1 MSRIA
6 KQNTGAFFILKKTS
20 ESSIRTNKGKDMS
33 IFSFFKHKLPGSS
46 IHYRIQPRKV
56 KFDWKETPVDWI
68 PNQPFAS
75 YFINEINNIL
85 PAGEFWF
92 CRLYNKVL
100 PQITDEKL
108 KQDVQAFIRQEA
120 MHANAHTSANKEYLS
135 ARNID
140 IQRNLDIMNFLFS
153 KLLADKPLDY
163 EVPKALQHQWDLFR
177 LGVIATVEHM
187 TCVLGKYALYNKKW
201 EELGADPEMVDLVKW
216 HGAEEI
222 EHRTV
227 AFDLYRHLGGG
238 YIARYYLSVA
248 VIAGVLGLWVD
259 GAAHI
264 MKQDPRFADK
274 NPSLWHPWI
283 WLEWLKQG
291 RKDNQVLPSPIWLV
305 AQQIDY
311 LMPWYDPV
319 KEGSTGDAV
328 QYLDQSPAAKRALLT
343 AA

>member
-1 MSRIA
+1 MMKLLS
-6 KQNTGAFFILKKTS
+6 FLK
-20 ESSIRTNKGKDMS
+20 NKA
-33 IFSFFKHKLPGSS
+33 LGSS
-46 IHYRIQPRKV
+46 IDYKILPRKV
-56 KFDWKETPVDWI
+56 KFDWKDTPVDWI

-100 PQITDEKL
+100 PRITDEKL

-140 IQRNLDIMNFLFS
+140 IQRNLDIMNYLFTTA
-153 KLLADKPLDY
+153 LADKPFDK
-163 EVPKALQHQWDLFR
+163 EVPQFLQEQWDLFR

-187 TCVLGKYALYNKKW
+187 TCVLGKYALYNKRW

-216 HGAEEI
+216 HGSEEI

-238 YIARYYLSVA
+238 YIPRYYLSLA
-248 VIAGVLGLWVD
+248 VIVLVLGLWVD

-264 MKQDPRFADK
+264 MKQDPRFAD
-274 NPSLWHPWI
+274 
-283 WLEWLKQG
+283 
-291 RKDNQVLPSPIWLV
+291 
-305 AQQIDY
+305 
-311 LMPWYDPV
+311 
-319 KEGSTGDAV
+319 
-328 QYLDQSPAAKRALLT
+328 AAKS
-343 AA
+343 

>member
-1 MSRIA
+1 MKLS
-6 KQNTGAFFILKKTS
+6 TFVKK
-20 ESSIRTNKGKDMS
+20 KM
-33 IFSFFKHKLPGSS
+33 FGSS
-46 IHYRIQPRKV
+46 IDYHIHPRKV
-56 KFDWKETPVDWI
+56 KFDWENTPVDWI
-68 PNQPFAS
+68 PQQPFAS

-92 CRLYNKVL
+92 CRLYNKVM

-120 MHANAHTSANKEYLS
+120 MHAVAHNSANQEYLGQ
-135 ARNID
+135 RNID
-140 IQRNLDIMNFLFS
+140 IQRNLKIMDWLFNTA
-153 KLLADKPLDY
+153 LADQPFGQN
-163 EVPKALQHQWDLFR
+163 VPKVLDHQWDIFR

-187 TCVLGKYALYNKKW
+187 TCVLGKYALYNKRW
-201 EELGADPEMVDLVKW
+201 EQLGADPEMIDLIKW
-216 HGAEEI
+216 HGSEEI

-227 AFDLYRHLGGG
+227 AFDLYRHLGGS

-248 VIAGVLGLWVD
+248 VIVGVLGLWVD

-264 MKQDPRFADK
+264 MGQDPRFADK
-274 NPSLWHPWI
+274 KPSVFKPWV
-283 WLEWLKQG
+283 WREWYKISQQDKQI
-291 RKDNQVLPSPIWLV
+291 LPSPLWLV

-319 KEGSTGDAV
+319 KEAQTQDAV
-328 QYLDQSPAAKRALLT
+328 DYLNHSPAAKRALKK

>member
-1 MSRIA
+1 M
-6 KQNTGAFFILKKTS
+6 F
-20 ESSIRTNKGKDMS
+20 
-33 IFSFFKHKLPGSS
+33 GSS
-46 IHYRIQPRKV
+46 INYHIHPRKV
-56 KFDWKETPVDWI
+56 NFDWENTPVDWI
-68 PNQPFAS
+68 PQQPFAS

-92 CRLYNKVL
+92 CRLYNKVM

-120 MHANAHTSANKEYLS
+120 MHAVAHNSANQEYLGQ
-135 ARNID
+135 RNID
-140 IQRNLDIMNFLFS
+140 IQRNLKIMDWLFNTA
-153 KLLADKPLDY
+153 LADQPFGQN
-163 EVPKALQHQWDLFR
+163 VPKVLDHQWDIFR

-187 TCVLGKYALYNKKW
+187 TCVLGKYALYNKRW
-201 EELGADPEMVDLVKW
+201 EQLGADPEMIDLIKW
-216 HGAEEI
+216 HGSEEI

-227 AFDLYRHLGGG
+227 AFDLYRHLGGS

-248 VIAGVLGLWVD
+248 VIVGVLGLWVD

-264 MKQDPRFADK
+264 MGQDPRFADK
-274 NPSLWHPWI
+274 KPSVFKPWV
-283 WLEWLKQG
+283 WREWYKISQQDKQI
-291 RKDNQVLPSPIWLV
+291 LPSPLWLV

-319 KEGSTGDAV
+319 KEAQTQDAV
-328 QYLDQSPAAKRALLT
+328 DYLNHSPAAKRALKK

>member
-1 MSRIA
+1 MKLLSFV
-6 KQNTGAFFILKKTS
+6 K
-20 ESSIRTNKGKDMS
+20 NKV
-33 IFSFFKHKLPGSS
+33 LGSS
-46 IHYRIQPRKV
+46 INYKILPRKV
-56 KFDWKETPVDWI
+56 KFDWENTPVDWI

-120 MHANAHTSANKEYLS
+120 MHAVAHNSANKEYLS
-135 ARNID
+135 QRNID
-140 IQRNLDIMNFLFS
+140 IQRNLNIMDFLFN
-153 KLLADKPLDY
+153 KALADQPFGK
-163 EVPKALQHQWDLFR
+163 EVPKILDHQWDLFR

-187 TCVLGKYALYNKKW
+187 TCVLGKYALYNKRW
-201 EELGADPEMVDLVKW
+201 QVLGADPEMIDLIKW
-216 HGAEEI
+216 HGSEEL

-238 YIARYYLSVA
+238 YIARYYMSVA
-248 VIAGVLGLWVD
+248 VIVGVLGLWVD

-264 MKQDPRFADK
+264 MGQDPRFADK
-274 NPSLWHPWI
+274 KPSLFRPWV
-283 WLEWLKQG
+283 WMEWYKIG
-291 RKDNQVLPSPIWLV
+291 RQDNQVLPNPIWLV

-311 LMPWYDPV
+311 LMPWYNPV
-319 KEGSTGDAV
+319 KEGNTQDAV
-328 QYLDQSPAAKRALLT
+328 NYLNNSPAAKRALQQ

>member
-1 MSRIA
+1 MKLS
-6 KQNTGAFFILKKTS
+6 TFVKK
-20 ESSIRTNKGKDMS
+20 KM
-33 IFSFFKHKLPGSS
+33 FGSS
-46 IHYRIQPRKV
+46 INYHIHPRKV
-56 KFDWKETPVDWI
+56 KFDWENTPVDWI
-68 PNQPFAS
+68 PQQPFAS

-92 CRLYNKVL
+92 CRLYNKVM

-120 MHANAHTSANKEYLS
+120 MHAVAHNSANQEYLGQ
-135 ARNID
+135 RNID
-140 IQRNLDIMNFLFS
+140 IQRNLKIMDWLFNTA
-153 KLLADKPLDY
+153 LADQSFGQN
-163 EVPKALQHQWDLFR
+163 VPKVLDHQWDIFR

-187 TCVLGKYALYNKKW
+187 TCVLGKYALYNKRW
-201 EELGADPEMVDLVKW
+201 EQLGADPEMIDLIKW
-216 HGAEEI
+216 HGSEEI

-227 AFDLYRHLGGG
+227 AFDLYRHLGGS

-248 VIAGVLGLWVD
+248 VIVGVLGLWVD

-264 MKQDPRFADK
+264 MGQDPRFADK
-274 NPSLWHPWI
+274 KPSVFKPWV
-283 WLEWLKQG
+283 WREWYKISQQDKQI
-291 RKDNQVLPSPIWLV
+291 LPSPLWLV

-319 KEGSTGDAV
+319 KEAQTQDAV
-328 QYLDQSPAAKRALLT
+328 DYLNHSPAAKRALKK

>member
-1 MSRIA
+1 MKLLS
-6 KQNTGAFFILKKTS
+6 FLK
-20 ESSIRTNKGKDMS
+20 NKA
-33 IFSFFKHKLPGSS
+33 LGSS
-46 IHYRIQPRKV
+46 IDYKILPRKV
-56 KFDWKETPVDWI
+56 KFDWKDTPEDWI

-100 PQITDEKL
+100 PRITDEKL

-140 IQRNLDIMNFLFS
+140 IQRNLDIMNYLFTTA
-153 KLLADKPLDY
+153 LADKPFDK
-163 EVPKALQHQWDLFR
+163 EVPQFLQEQWDLFR

-187 TCVLGKYALYNKKW
+187 TCVLGKYALYNKRW

-216 HGAEEI
+216 HGSEEI

-238 YIARYYLSVA
+238 YMPRYYLSLA
-248 VIAGVLGLWVD
+248 VIVLVLGLWVD

-264 MKQDPRFADK
+264 MKQDPRFADAAK
-274 NPSLWHPWI
+274 SRFFPAWVA
-283 WLEWLKQG
+283 LEWYKIS
-291 RKDNQVLPSPIWLV
+291 RKDNQVLPNPIWLI

-319 KEGSTGDAV
+319 KEGSTEDAV
-328 QYLDQSPAAKRALLT
+328 SYLSQSPAAKRAELQ

>member
-1 MSRIA
+1 MKLLSFV
-6 KQNTGAFFILKKTS
+6 K
-20 ESSIRTNKGKDMS
+20 NKV
-33 IFSFFKHKLPGSS
+33 LGSS
-46 IHYRIQPRKV
+46 IDYKILPRKV
-56 KFDWKETPVDWI
+56 KFDWENTPVDWI

-100 PQITDEKL
+100 PEITDEKL

-120 MHANAHTSANKEYLS
+120 MHAVAHTSANKEYLS
-135 ARNID
+135 KRNID
-140 IQRNLDIMNFLFS
+140 IQRNLDIMDFLFT
-153 KLLADKPLDY
+153 KVLADKPFDK
-163 EVPKALQHQWDLFR
+163 EIPKALEHQWDLFR

-187 TCVLGKYALYNKKW
+187 TCVLGKYALYNKRW
-201 EELGADPEMVDLVKW
+201 QELGADPEMLDLIKW
-216 HGAEEI
+216 HGSEEI

-248 VIAGVLGLWVD
+248 VIIGVLGLWVD

-264 MKQDPRFADK
+264 MSQDPRFAAK
-274 NPSLWHPWI
+274 KPSVFKPWI
-283 WLEWLKQG
+283 WIEWSKIALQDAKI
-291 RKDNQVLPSPIWLV
+291 LPGPAWLV
-305 AQQIDY
+305 AQQLDY

-319 KEGSTGDAV
+319 KEGNTQDAV
-328 QYLDQSPAAKRALLT
+328 NYLNNSPAAKRALQQ

>member
-1 MSRIA
+1 MKLS
-6 KQNTGAFFILKKTS
+6 TFVKK
-20 ESSIRTNKGKDMS
+20 KM
-33 IFSFFKHKLPGSS
+33 FGSS
-46 IHYRIQPRKV
+46 INYHIHPRKV
-56 KFDWKETPVDWI
+56 KFDWENTPVDWI
-68 PNQPFAS
+68 PQQPFAS

-120 MHANAHTSANKEYLS
+120 MHAVAHNSANKEYLGQ
-135 ARNID
+135 RNID
-140 IQRNLDIMNFLFS
+140 IQRNLKIMDWLFNTA
-153 KLLADKPLDY
+153 LADQSFGQN
-163 EVPKALQHQWDLFR
+163 VPKVLDHQWDIFR

-187 TCVLGKYALYNKKW
+187 TCVLGKYALYNKRW
-201 EELGADPEMVDLVKW
+201 EQLGADPEMIDLIKW
-216 HGAEEI
+216 HGSEEI

-227 AFDLYRHLGGG
+227 AFDLYRHLGGS

-248 VIAGVLGLWVD
+248 VIVGVLGLWVD

-264 MKQDPRFADK
+264 MGQDPRFADK
-274 NPSLWHPWI
+274 KPSVFKPWV
-283 WLEWLKQG
+283 WREWYKISQQDKQI
-291 RKDNQVLPSPIWLV
+291 LPSPLWLV

-319 KEGSTGDAV
+319 KEAQTQDAV
-328 QYLDQSPAAKRALLT
+328 DYLNHSPAAKRALKK